1 MIDNVISEL
10 KGFRDNVQL
19 EFEHWL
25 NFPVKLGEEVNIVPS
40 VPRLAKSRRRFRPNV
55 KNDGPLSYNK
65 RSLAISF
72 LDDINSQLK
81 YRLKYR
87 DHILIFAI
95 LPTIMFERDYNLE
108 ITVKI
113 LLEKYHKEMSNE
125 GTHFRSELKRWYNF
139 WEKN

>member
-55 KNDGPLSYNK
+55 KKMVLY
-65 RSLAISF
+65 
-72 LDDINSQLK
+72 
-81 YRLKYR
+81 
-87 DHILIFAI
+87 HIVREAWLFHSSMI
-95 LPTIMFERDYNLE
+95 
-108 ITVKI
+108 
-113 LLEKYHKEMSNE
+113 
-125 GTHFRSELKRWYNF
+125 
-139 WEKN
+139 